1 MLSGE
6 DRPYGPNSQ
15 PSRAEVR
22 ALGLPVAVRGNDIP
36 VYGLGATAPLGP
48 DLGFSQGLLG
58 NARAVPSDA
67 SGRRP
72 RNDEALFR

>member
-22 ALGLPVAVRGNDIP
+22 ALGLAAAVRGNDIAA
-36 VYGLGATAPLGP
+36 YGLGASAPLGP
-48 DLGFSQGLLG
+48 DLGFSQGPLG
-58 NARAVPSDA
+58 NARAVPSEA

-72 RNDEALFR
+72 GNQSALFR